1 MTSGR
6 IKGSVGMKLIT
17 YSLILEDTVSGE
29 SRKDFR
35 EDFTR
40 RLGEEYKSD
49 VASQSHATWGSPALL
64 GVPHIS

>member
-6 IKGSVGMKLIT
+6 VKGSVGMKCIA

-40 RLGEEYKSD
+40 RLGEEYESIA
-49 VASQSHATWGSPALL
+49 ASQSLATLGIPAL
-64 GVPHIS
+64 

>member
-6 IKGSVGMKLIT
+6 VKGNVEMKCIA

-40 RLGEEYKSD
+40 RLGEEYESV
-49 VASQSHATWGSPALL
+49 VASRSLAT
-64 GVPHIS
+64 

>member
-6 IKGSVGMKLIT
+6 VIGNVKMKLVT

-35 EDFTR
+35 EDLSR
-40 RLGEEYKSD
+40 IRERL
-49 VASQSHATWGSPALL
+49 VSPVSGLRM
-64 GVPHIS
+64 